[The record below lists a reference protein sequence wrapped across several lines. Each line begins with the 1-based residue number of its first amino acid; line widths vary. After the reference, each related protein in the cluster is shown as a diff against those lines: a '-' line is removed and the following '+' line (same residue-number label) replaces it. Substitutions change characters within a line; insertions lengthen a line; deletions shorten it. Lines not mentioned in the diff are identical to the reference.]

1 MIRKENIE
9 SLQQFRMIVENM
21 VRSEIDQQLMQQQL
35 DKFPSKRYR
44 GYTIQPHLESFG
56 WDIYDTNGNYCGH
69 AYKLMV
75 ARQYINQQTNHETP
89 ISDTYT
95 YKMRKHYQR
104 REAMK
109 QAKKDARLKK
119 DERNIA

>member
-21 VRSEIDQQLMQQQL
+21 VRNEIDQQLMQQQL

-44 GYTIQPHLESFG
+44 GYTIQPHLRQFG
-56 WDIYDTNGNYCGH
+56 WELYDGNGQFCG
-69 AYKLMV
+69 YVDKLMV

-89 ISDTYT
+89 ISDTYR
-95 YKMRKHYQR
+95 YKMKKHYQR

-119 DERNIA
+119 DERKIA